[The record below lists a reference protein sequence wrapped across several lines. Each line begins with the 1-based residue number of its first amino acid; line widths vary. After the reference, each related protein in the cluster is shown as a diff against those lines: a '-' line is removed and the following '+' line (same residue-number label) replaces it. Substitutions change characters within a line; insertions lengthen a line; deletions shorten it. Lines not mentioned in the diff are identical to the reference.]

1 MRKPAAKKN
10 PSKQSRICEDEAVIE
25 QLAAADNHGM
35 ADKTEMWAEL
45 RRLEKQ
51 YGSGAARSVL
61 PPSA

>member
-10 PSKQSRICEDEAVIE
+10 PSKQGRICEDEAVIE
-25 QLAAADNHGM
+25 QLAAADNHDM

-51 YGSGAARSVL
+51 YGKRA
-61 PPSA
+61 